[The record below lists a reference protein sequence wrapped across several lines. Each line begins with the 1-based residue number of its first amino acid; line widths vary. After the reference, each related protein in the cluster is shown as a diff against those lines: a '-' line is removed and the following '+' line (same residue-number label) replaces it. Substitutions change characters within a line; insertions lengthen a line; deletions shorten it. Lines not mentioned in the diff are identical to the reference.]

1 MFSLKCNKRKGFTL
15 AEMLVVLGIMT
26 ILLNILIPRYKKTI
40 DTAKKKSHITERE
53 SLNSQLALY
62 YLNNES
68 YPNGMNSSNWDDALN
83 SGSYTRYFPDA
94 PPLSCNHGVLW
105 SINSNGYINTSS
117 HTSHE

>member
-1 MFSLKCNKRKGFTL
+1 MIR
-15 AEMLVVLGIMT
+15 
-26 ILLNILIPRYKKTI
+26 P
-40 DTAKKKSHITERE
+40 KKKAHITERE

-68 YPNGMNSSNWDDALN
+68 YPSSMNSSDWDDALN
-83 SGSYTRYFPDA
+83 SGSYTRYFPDG
-94 PPLSCNHGVLW
+94 PPLSCNHGVTW